1 MNIVHIYELI
11 EKINNKNLILYCEG
25 IITTNIKIEKAQ
37 ILKNNDSLDIYENT
51 KEKVKI
57 NIHQIMK
64 IEKIS
69 NKEYIIQFDGLQ
81 LIKVSFF

>member
-1 MNIVHIYELI
+1 MKIVDELI
-11 EKINNKNLILYCEG
+11 EKLNKKDIILYCEG

-37 ILKNNDSLDIYENT
+37 IIKNEDSLDIYENT

-64 IEKIS
+64 IEK
-69 NKEYIIQFDGLQ
+69 NQM
-81 LIKVSFF
+81 KVI